1 MGENIASHILVVLKD
16 FNLENKLFCIT
27 ADNASNNKSMA
38 RALSIQVRQFNF
50 GENLLG
56 CIGHIIHL
64 AAKQGLKALGLC
76 KPPTNVDAPEESN
89 NSNDQSDVDEYAT
102 DLDSIPIV
110 PGTIIFR
117 IHSIVIAV
125 RSSPQRRAAF
135 QDVAKIAYPDE
146 KYVEELA
153 YSRCYN
159 SMEFV
164 VFDGR
169 TFFET
174 AKSSGIVYRK

>member
-1 MGENIASHILVVLKD
+1 
-16 FNLENKLFCIT
+16 
-27 ADNASNNKSMA
+27 MA

-76 KPPTNVDAPEESN
+76 KPHTNVDAPEESN

-102 DLDSIPIV
+102 DLDSIP
-110 PGTIIFR
+110 GTIMFR

-135 QDVAKIAYPDE
+135 QDVAKIAYADVKDVE
-146 KYVEELA
+146 KLMLIQDVTTRWNSS
-153 YSRCYN
+153 YSMGERFCEKQWN
-159 SMEFV
+159 CLSQV
-164 VFDGR
+164 INL
-169 TFFET
+169 
-174 AKSSGIVYRK
+174 SNNLSW

>member
-1 MGENIASHILVVLKD
+1 
-16 FNLENKLFCIT
+16 
-27 ADNASNNKSMA
+27 MA

-102 DLDSIPIV
+102 DLDSIPSV
-110 PGTIIFR
+110 PGTIMFR
-117 IHSIVIAV
+117 IHSIVIAE

-135 QDVAKIAYPDE
+135 EDMAKIAYPDE
-146 KYVEELA
+146 KDVEKL
-153 YSRCYN
+153 
-159 SMEFV
+159 MLIQDV
-164 VFDGR
+164 
-169 TFFET
+169 TT
-174 AKSSGIVYRK
+174 